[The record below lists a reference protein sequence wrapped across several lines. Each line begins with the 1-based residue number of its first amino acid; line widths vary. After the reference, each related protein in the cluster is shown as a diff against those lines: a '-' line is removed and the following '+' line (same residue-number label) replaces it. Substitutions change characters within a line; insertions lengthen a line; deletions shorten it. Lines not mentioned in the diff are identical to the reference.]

1 MHYFFVFSLRAI
13 YGTDDQRNALHGSDS
28 FSSSEREI
36 RFFFPDSII
45 EPIPTGQA
53 AKDYLSHEVRYTK
66 INFFTF
72 LICLKFKQ
80 NLYGVKLDKIHR
92 AESHFKNLS
101 NFMLIASRFEMHR
114 AFSDD
119 LPSHFPW

>member
-1 MHYFFVFSLRAI
+1 MHYFFIFSLRAI

-53 AKDYLSHEVRYTK
+53 AKDYLSHEVRYSK

-72 LICLKFKQ
+72 I
-80 NLYGVKLDKIHR
+80 
-92 AESHFKNLS
+92 NLS
-101 NFMLIASRFEMHR
+101 EVQTEFV
-114 AFSDD
+114 
-119 LPSHFPW
+119 WGKVG